1 MSSSARVRRTTTT
14 LLLAACLA
22 ASGVFGLPAVS
33 RADAPVDAARAYLAA
48 TRGGAPADWQL
59 VYERTASAP
68 DGSAMWIGKLI
79 GAKAGDIRIVY
90 RDADGTLGGPELL
103 AARATADVASDSSV
117 AAKADDALVGA
128 IAAAAPAE
136 RLPIAVWL
144 AADPEPAVAAVVAAH
159 PEIEWRGVRPVV
171 EDLAALRG
179 IRAELDAA
187 RAAAYGSVQ
196 EAFRLRVEALGG
208 TVAYASTS
216 TPLVFV
222 DLPAAAVAGLA
233 DERAVTSL
241 GLEGAWVPAMSSAG
255 PTVDADWTSG
265 AGDQGTGVRVGV
277 VEYHNVRPGGDLSG
291 RVVASHST
299 TGSLAYAGGGVFD
312 HPTWVAGAIAGQNA
326 TYRGVAP
333 GSLIVSSGTGG
344 YNPSLSTDRA
354 IVAAADWAI
363 SASGGDADIVNTSLV
378 QDTATGAEEARRYFD
393 AIAYEAGR
401 LPVSAAGNYANG
413 IGWQVGSPGTGYN
426 VLTVGGTDDRGTG
439 GRGDDRIWY
448 VPGSNGSNFLDPAGT
463 SWNQHGDFNKPNL
476 SAPAVNVRTANGLGA
491 SGTSVASPIV
501 AGIAAQLIARSP
513 TLGAWPEGIRA
524 ILMAS
529 ALHRTPMPDGS
540 INVDHEGAGTASA
553 LWANRI
559 IGQSDG
565 PYGGISLGTMTAGQR
580 PTVQVAVSAG
590 QRVRVAL
597 AWSSH
602 TSGAALGKSDVLT
615 ADLDLRVV
623 HPNGATSGSYTIDNA
638 NEWIEFTS
646 PASGVARIE
655 VLTDRFDAA
664 AEPYALAWVKVPL
677 PVQITRLAGSDRYA
691 TAAAIAQASYA
702 GTGGTVHVATGVD
715 FADALAAGPAA
726 AHTGGPVLLVRPDE
740 IPGPTAQQLQRLAPS
755 RIVITGGS
763 AAVSASVEQEL
774 RAYAGQ
780 VVRRAGADRYATA
793 ATVSAATFPSGV
805 PVAFVATGTSYPDA
819 LSGGAVAG
827 MLGGPMLLTRPGGL
841 PPETSTELARLR
853 PAQIV
858 VLGGSGAVSAT
869 VEQQLRAYGPV
880 SRIAGADRYETAAA
894 VAGRY
899 YTSASRAWLATGA
912 SYPDALAAAPV
923 AATGDAP
930 LLLTRSTSLP
940 AVTAGQLQRLRPQ
953 QVLVAGGSGA
963 VAETVVSSVRAA
975 LTP

>member
-1 MSSSARVRRTTTT
+1 MSTSVRVRRTTTT

-22 ASGVFGLPAVS
+22 ASGVFGLPGAT
-33 RADAPVDAARAYLAA
+33 RGATPADAARAHLAA
-48 TRGGAPADWQL
+48 TRGGSPADWQL
-59 VYERTASAP
+59 VYERTATAG
-68 DGSAMWIGKLI
+68 DGSPLWVGKLI
-79 GAKAGDIRIVY
+79 STLDGDLRIVY
-90 RDADGTLGGPELL
+90 RDAAGTVGGSEL
-103 AARATADVASDSSV
+103 AAAREAGIASASGI
-117 AAKADDALVGA
+117 AAKADEALVGA
-128 IAAAAPAE
+128 VAAADPAE
-136 RLPIAVWL
+136 QLPVAVWL
-144 AADPEPAVAAVVAAH
+144 AADAEPAVAAVVAAH
-159 PEIEWRGVRPVV
+159 PEVEWRGTRPVV
-171 EDLAALRG
+171 NDLLALRAL
-179 IRAELDAA
+179 RAELDAA
-187 RAAAYGSVQ
+187 RRSAYASVQ
-196 EAFRLRVEALGG
+196 DAFRGRVEALGG
-208 TVAYASTS
+208 AVAYASTS

-222 DLPAAAVAGLA
+222 DLPAGAVADLA

-241 GLEGAWVPAMSSAG
+241 GLEGGWAPAMTSAG

-312 HPTWVAGAIAGQNA
+312 HPTWVAGAVAGQSA

-333 GSLIVSSGTGG
+333 GALIVSSGTGG

-363 SASGGDADIVNTSLV
+363 NASGGDADIVNTSLV
-378 QDTATGAEEARRYFD
+378 QDTSTGAEEARRYFD

-439 GRGDDRIWY
+439 SRGDDRIWY

-463 SWNQHGDFNKPNL
+463 AWNRYGDFNKPNL
-476 SAPAVNVRTANGLGA
+476 SAPAVNVRTANGLAA
-491 SGTSVASPIV
+491 SGTSVATPIV

-513 TLGAWPEGIRA
+513 TLAAWPEAIRA

-529 ALHRTPMPDGS
+529 AVHRTPMPDGS

-565 PYGGISLGTMTAGQR
+565 TYGGMTFGTMTAGQR
-580 PTVQVAVSAG
+580 PTVQVAVTAG

-602 TSGAALGKSDVLT
+602 TSGAALGKSDVLA
-615 ADLDLRVV
+615 ADLDLRIV

-638 NEWIEFTS
+638 DEWVDFT
-646 PASGVARIE
+646 AAATGVARIE
-655 VLTDRFDAA
+655 VLTDRFEAA
-664 AEPYALAWVKVPL
+664 AEPYALAWLKVPL
-677 PVQITRLAGSDRYA
+677 PVQVTRLAGTDRYA

-702 GTGGTVHVATGVD
+702 ATGGTVHVATGAG

-726 AHTGGPVLLVRPDE
+726 ARVGGPVLLVRPDE
-740 IPGPTAQQLQRLAPS
+740 IPGPTAQQLLRLAPS
-755 RIVITGGS
+755 RIVITGGP
-763 AAVSASVEQEL
+763 AAVSVAVEQAL
-774 RAYAGQ
+774 RGYAAQ

-793 ATVSAATFPSGV
+793 AAVSATTFAPGV
-805 PVAFVATGTSYPDA
+805 PIAFVATGASYPDA
-819 LSGGAVAG
+819 LSGGAAAG
-827 MLGGPMLLTRPGGL
+827 MLGGPMLLTRPTGL
-841 PPETSTELARLR
+841 PAETAAELGRLR

-858 VLGGSGAVSAT
+858 VLGGSGAISAA
-869 VEQQLRAYGPV
+869 VEQELRAYGPV
-880 SRIAGADRYETAAA
+880 TRIAGADRYETAAA

-899 YTSASRAWLATGA
+899 YGSASRAWLATGG
-912 SYPDALAAAPV
+912 SYPDALSAAPV
-923 AATGDAP
+923 AASGSAP
-930 LLLTRSTSLP
+930 LLLTRPTSLP
-940 AVTAGQLQRLRPQ
+940 AVTTAQLQRLRPQ

-963 VAETVVSSVRAA
+963 VADSVVSAVRAA